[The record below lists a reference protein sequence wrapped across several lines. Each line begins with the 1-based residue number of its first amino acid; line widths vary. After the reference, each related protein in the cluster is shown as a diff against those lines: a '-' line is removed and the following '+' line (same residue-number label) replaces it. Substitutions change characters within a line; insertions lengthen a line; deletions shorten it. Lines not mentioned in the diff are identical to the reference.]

1 MHICMY
7 VYIYVHIYTYTHM
20 HSFFFGTLHCWSPI
34 VLRLGAANKPRCWL
48 SLAPGNAR
56 VVSSTTARQKFATS
70 DPSIIATTVSE
81 TWCALHAPL
90 KSAEEFPGPEPI
102 WPLCPLPYLILNH
115 WTLPVSLPKEGVLP
129 TPLPGRS
136 DSSRTSAHT
145 QYNAVYTDHHS
156 RIQAACGPLPD
167 TQVHKGYQFGGHS
180 PHMADTM
187 CSLIQNTGP
196 AW

>member
-1 MHICMY
+1 M
-7 VYIYVHIYTYTHM
+7 YIYIYIYTYA
-20 HSFFFGTLHCWSPI
+20 FFFL
-34 VLRLGAANKPRCWL
+34 VQF
-48 SLAPGNAR
+48 
-56 VVSSTTARQKFATS
+56 TARLTHHRSFWGWELQTNLHAGRAWHQVHHCS
-70 DPSIIATTVSE
+70 AEVATTVSE
-81 TWCALHAPL
+81 TRCALHAPSISDFKNHWTL
-90 KSAEEFPGPEPI
+90 PSSSRILF
-102 WPLCPLPYLILNH
+102 PYLIRNH
-115 WTLPVSLPKEGVLP
+115 WTLPVSLPKEVVLP

-187 CSLIQNTGP
+187 CSLIQNTSS